1 MTKRTTL
8 LLPAIGR
15 FVAAACFG
23 IMPMLALAQAYP
35 SKPVRVVVP
44 YPPGGP
50 TDIAARIVAQKLS
63 ENMRQSFVVE
73 NRPGATGMIGTD
85 LVAKATPDGY
95 TLLVNASVQVIYPSL
110 FAKMA
115 FDPIKD
121 FSPVTVLA
129 QGPLV
134 LLVNPDLP
142 VKSVKDL
149 VALAKSKP
157 GKLQFG
163 SSGNGAATHLS
174 AEAFKILAGVDMQ
187 HITYK
192 GSTPALTDVMGGHVQ
207 LMFDSMSSSLPFI
220 KAGKLRAL
228 AVTTAVRSPAMPDL
242 PTIAEAGVP
251 GYDLSTWYGLW
262 APAGTPKD
270 IVSKLSTEV
279 AKILKTPEVREK
291 LAALGSEPV
300 GNSPDEFATFSRIEQ
315 VKWAKVVRESG
326 AKLD

>member
-1 MTKRTTL
+1 MTKKTTL
-8 LLPAIGR
+8 QLPAIGR
-15 FVAAACFG
+15 LVAALCFS

-35 SKPVRVVVP
+35 SKTVRVVVP

-85 LVAKATPDGY
+85 LVAKAAPDGY

-187 HITYK
+187 HVTYK

-279 AKILKTPEVREK
+279 AKILKTPDVRER

-300 GNSPDEFATFSRIEQ
+300 GNSPDEFARFSHTEQ

-326 AKLD
+326 AKVD